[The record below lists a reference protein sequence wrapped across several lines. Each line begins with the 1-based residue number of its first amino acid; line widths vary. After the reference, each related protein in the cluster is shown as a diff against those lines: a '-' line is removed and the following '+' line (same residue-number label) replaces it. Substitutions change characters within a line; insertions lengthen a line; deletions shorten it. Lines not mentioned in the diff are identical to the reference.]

1 MMNPARPL
9 NFSNLLHAYRSI
21 LRWNGESA
29 NELLNMLSGLVQT
42 TPLIFLQPLPAMLAS
57 FRYNRG
63 LRFDTSRISEP
74 ILVVDKR
81 GEAIVGTLR
90 AMKLERLMR
99 I

>member
-1 MMNPARPL
+1 MNTE
-9 NFSNLLHAYRSI
+9 NSFHFSDLLQAYRSI

-29 NELLNMLSGLVQT
+29 NDLLEMLRKLVQT

-57 FRYNRG
+57 FRFNRG

-81 GEAIVGTLR
+81 GEAIVGSLR
-90 AMKLERLMR
+90 SMKLQRLMT